1 MKLCQGTLDY
11 RHWQIPLSRGFRS
24 LKLWFVLRLYGQE
37 GLRSHIRRH
46 IGLAQEF
53 EALIEADDRFE
64 ITAPVTMGL
73 VCFRL
78 RGSNHIN
85 ESLNM
90 AINDEGRIHIT
101 PSKIGDVY
109 FLRFAVCSRF
119 TESADITFAYDII
132 TKHAEQI
139 IKVK

>member
-1 MKLCQGTLDY
+1 M
-11 RHWQIPLSRGFRS
+11 
-24 LKLWFVLRLYGQE
+24 WFVMRLYGQE
-37 GLRSHIRRH
+37 GLRAYIRKHIA
-46 IGLAQEF
+46 LAQEF
-53 EALIEADDRFE
+53 EALVGADDRFE

-78 RGSNHIN
+78 RGSNQIN
-85 ESLNM
+85 ENLNK

-119 TESADITFAYDII
+119 TESSDVGLAFDNIV
-132 TKHAEQI
+132 KHAEI
-139 IKVK
+139 ALKEKEV